1 MPHAFVLRRCTTFRI
16 LRFRSAQLN
25 VPVAKLLRSFFPHH
39 PLGSSGFLP
48 LFQWIYI
55 MVFINLG
62 LQGFRV
68 TGIQG
73 FRVTGLQDFRVTGLQ
88 EFRVTGLQA

>member
-1 MPHAFVLRRCTTFRI
+1 MKR
-16 LRFRSAQLN
+16 
-25 VPVAKLLRSFFPHH
+25 LLLIANSEAPSELLPHH

-73 FRVTGLQDFRVTGLQ
+73 FRVTGFQGYRITGFQDFRVIGLQGFRVTGL
-88 EFRVTGLQA
+88 TT